1 MRIIIVPTD
10 FSENAFNALSCAVEY
25 FKYEIT
31 KFILIH
37 AYADEVYKNTAIQT
51 KENLKQKKAE
61 KQRMYEQKLVDLKDR
76 ITDFSPNP
84 SHDIYTLAKFGTLL
98 NEISRVVLKENADL
112 VLMGTQGM
120 TADPKRTYG
129 TNTLQVIRYV
139 NCPVLGIPSNYKF
152 SRPERILF
160 PSELNLG
167 YQCRELKMISCLAN
181 SYRSKLH
188 LLYISNAD
196 QLSLRQVDVKEYWEY
211 RFREREHTYLHQKSG
226 CIPEIINRFIHDH
239 HIDLVV
245 MVNSTH
251 TYLESLIHTS
261 TIDCVGLNT
270 AIPFLILQ
278 NLPR

>member
-37 AYADEVYKNTAIQT
+37 AYADEVYDNTAIQT
-51 KENLKQKKAE
+51 KENLKQNKQE
-61 KQRMYEQKLVDLKDR
+61 KRKMYEQKLMDLKDR
-76 ITDFSPNP
+76 ITEFSPNP
-84 SHDIYTLAKFGTLL
+84 SHEICTIAKFGTLL
-98 NEISRVVLKENADL
+98 NEINRIVIKENADL

-120 TADPKRTYG
+120 TADPKRNYG
-129 TNTLQVIRYV
+129 SNTLLVIRYV
-139 NCPVLGIPSNYKF
+139 NCPVLGIPSKYKF

-160 PSELNLG
+160 PSELSLG

-188 LLYISNAD
+188 LLYISDVD

-211 RFREREHTYLHQKSG
+211 RFREREQTYFHQKSG
-226 CIPEIINRFIHDH
+226 CIPETINGFIHDH
-239 HIDLVV
+239 DIDLVV

-251 TYLESLIHTS
+251 TYLENLIHTS
-261 TIDCVGLNT
+261 TIDSVGLNT